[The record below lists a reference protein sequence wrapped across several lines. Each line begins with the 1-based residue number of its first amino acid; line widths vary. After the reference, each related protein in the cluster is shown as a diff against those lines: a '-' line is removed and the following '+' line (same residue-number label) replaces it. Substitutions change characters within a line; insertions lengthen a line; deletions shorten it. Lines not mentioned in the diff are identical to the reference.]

1 MQYMFKLYLK
11 KSLFWFSVILFLEVL
26 FMIVSSKTIS
36 YQLVGNVLLSTL
48 IYSQIISLLLSFFK
62 NKPKKI
68 ITIIILVILAILF
81 GLQIVFYNIFKV
93 YFSFYNLALTDQVGS
108 YIILVFIPLII
119 YIIYLIRNRDKNNY
133 KKRIEEEQQEVK
145 IRYCYLGCIILSII
159 VFFIGINMKSTNTLS
174 NYNLYHNVNN
184 VALNIKRLGVL
195 NSYSLELERIIF
207 GFTPKKMEKVV
218 IEEKEEIKEI
228 VYKENKLDLNFK
240 ETGNPNIQ
248 LINDYINSDSPT
260 LQNEYTGMF
269 KGYNLI
275 YITAESFSEI
285 AISEELTPTLYK
297 LTHTGFIF
305 DNYSRNK

>member
-48 IYSQIISLLLSFFK
+48 IYSQIISLLLSFLK

-68 ITIIILVILAILF
+68 ITIIILVILSLLF

-108 YIILVFIPLII
+108 FLDLAVTLILKNSGYIILVFIPLIS
-119 YIIYLIRNRDKNNY
+119 YVIYLIRNRDKNNY
-133 KKRIEEEQQEVK
+133 KKRIEEEQQEIK

-184 VALNIKRLGVL
+184 VALI
-195 NSYSLELERIIF
+195 
-207 GFTPKKMEKVV
+207 
-218 IEEKEEIKEI
+218 
-228 VYKENKLDLNFK
+228 
-240 ETGNPNIQ
+240 
-248 LINDYINSDSPT
+248 
-260 LQNEYTGMF
+260 
-269 KGYNLI
+269 
-275 YITAESFSEI
+275 
-285 AISEELTPTLYK
+285 
-297 LTHTGFIF
+297 
-305 DNYSRNK
+305 